1 MATFTKI
8 LQWVRPSVASLGL
21 EITDSYIK
29 LAEIRSASGKKPV
42 LSEGALEPLP
52 QGTVVDG
59 KIQKPEVLRRILEQ
73 TIQLYK
79 FRTRKVH
86 LIIPSSSIMVRFLKL
101 PNVPDKQLRKIIQ
114 FEIQNTIHLP
124 FQNPY
129 FDFINLTT
137 DVTLSVPIKQD
148 QEITYPDPVHP
159 QQSWM
164 EMGASQESLLRD
176 EPVFEEDEEEEELDE
191 ADVMLIAAPSE
202 LVDEYLTVVRQSGL
216 RPKSIEIKA
225 LSSYRL
231 LEAAEPELLQQ
242 TILTLDLNMDAA
254 DMSIFHE
261 GQLKITRSVPVRF
274 QEDQDSL
281 NGMQQQE
288 PHVELAHELE
298 RLMNFY
304 RYTLNNRTQEFAAVV
319 LTGEIRQL
327 AQVSEFL
334 SDRLGMQVI
343 TPDSGWLESEKPQLH
358 SWVTSLAISIGL
370 GLRGNQG

>member
-1 MATFTKI
+1 MATFKNI
-8 LQWVRPSVASLGL
+8 LQWVRPSFASLGL

-29 LAEIRSASGKKPV
+29 LAEIRTANGKKPV
-42 LSEGALEPLP
+42 LTEGALEPLP
-52 QGTVVDG
+52 EGTVVDG
-59 KIQKPEVLRRILEQ
+59 KILKPEVLQRILEQ
-73 TIQLYK
+73 TLHLYK
-79 FRTRKVH
+79 FRARKVH

-137 DVTLSVPIKQD
+137 DISVPVAVNQD
-148 QEITYPDPVHP
+148 KEVSYPDPVHP

-176 EPVFEEDEEEEELDE
+176 EPMLEDEEEELELDE
-191 ADVMLIAAPSE
+191 ADVMLIAAPAE
-202 LVDEYLTVVRQSGL
+202 LVDEYLDVIRQSGL

-231 LEAAEPELLQQ
+231 LEAAEPELLEQ
-242 TILTLDLNMDAA
+242 TILALDLNADAA

-274 QEDQDSL
+274 QEENDSL

-327 AQVSEFL
+327 DQVSGFL
-334 SDRLGMQVI
+334 TERLGMQVI
-343 TPDSGWLESEKPQLH
+343 TPDSGWLESEKPQLR
-358 SWVTSLAISIGL
+358 SWVTSLAVPIGL

>member
-1 MATFTKI
+1 MATFKNI

-21 EITDSYIK
+21 EITDSHIK
-29 LAEIRSASGKKPV
+29 LAEIRCAGGKKPV

-59 KIQKPEVLRRILEQ
+59 KIQKPEVLQRILEQ
-73 TIQLYK
+73 AIHLYK
-79 FRTRKVH
+79 FRARKVH

-137 DVTLSVPIKQD
+137 DVSLPVPIKQD

-164 EMGASQESLLRD
+164 EMGASQESLLQD
-176 EPVFEEDEEEEELDE
+176 EPVFEEDEGEEELDE

-231 LEAAEPELLQQ
+231 LEAAEPELLEQ

-274 QEDQDSL
+274 QEEQDFL
-281 NGMQQQE
+281 NGLQQQE
-288 PHVELAHELE
+288 PQVELAHELE

-319 LTGEIRQL
+319 LTGEIPQL
-327 AQVSEFL
+327 VQVSAFL

-358 SWVTSLAISIGL
+358 SWVTSLAIPIGL
-370 GLRGNQG
+370 GLRGNQE

>member
-1 MATFTKI
+1 MATFTNI
-8 LQWVRPSVASLGL
+8 LHWIRPGHASLGL

-29 LAEIRSASGKKPV
+29 LAEIRTAGGKKPV
-42 LSEGALEPLP
+42 LAEGALEPLP
-52 QGTVVDG
+52 AGTVIDG
-59 KIQKPEVLRRILEQ
+59 KIMKPEVLQRILEQ
-73 TIQLYK
+73 TLHLYK
-79 FRTRKVH
+79 FRAKKVH
-86 LIIPSSSIMVRFLKL
+86 LIIPSSSTMVRFLKL

-129 FDFINLTT
+129 FDFINITT
-137 DVTLSVPIKQD
+137 EAAVPVPVKQE
-148 QEITYPDPVHP
+148 QEVTYPETINA

-164 EMGASQESLLRD
+164 EMGASQDSLLRE
-176 EPVFEEDEEEEELDE
+176 EPISDSEEEEQEPDE
-191 ADVMLIAAPSE
+191 ADVMLIAAAAE
-202 LVDEYLTVVRQSGL
+202 LVDEYLSVVRQSGL

-225 LSSYRL
+225 LSCFRL
-231 LEAAEPELLQQ
+231 LEAAEPQLLRQ
-242 TILTLDLNMDAA
+242 TILTLDLNADAA

-274 QEDQDSL
+274 QEDTEASEDI
-281 NGMQQQE
+281 QQQE

-319 LTGEIRQL
+319 LTGEIGQL
-327 AQVSEFL
+327 RQVSDFL
-334 SDRLGMQVI
+334 NERLGIQVI
-343 TPDSGWLESEKPQLH
+343 TPESGWLDSEKTQLRK
-358 SWVTSLAISIGL
+358 WVASLAIPIGL

>member
-1 MATFTKI
+1 
-8 LQWVRPSVASLGL
+8 
-21 EITDSYIK
+21 
-29 LAEIRSASGKKPV
+29 
-42 LSEGALEPLP
+42 
-52 QGTVVDG
+52 
-59 KIQKPEVLRRILEQ
+59 
-73 TIQLYK
+73 
-79 FRTRKVH
+79 
-86 LIIPSSSIMVRFLKL
+86 
-101 PNVPDKQLRKIIQ
+101 
-114 FEIQNTIHLP
+114 
-124 FQNPY
+124 
-129 FDFINLTT
+129 
-137 DVTLSVPIKQD
+137 
-148 QEITYPDPVHP
+148 
-159 QQSWM
+159 
-164 EMGASQESLLRD
+164 
-176 EPVFEEDEEEEELDE
+176 
-191 ADVMLIAAPSE
+191 MLIAAPSE
-202 LVDEYLTVVRQSGL
+202 LVDEYHTVVRQSGL

-231 LEAAEPELLQQ
+231 LEAAEPELLEQ

-261 GQLKITRSVPVRF
+261 GQLKITRSVPVHF

-281 NGMQQQE
+281 NDMQQQE

-358 SWVTSLAISIGL
+358 SWVTSLAIPIGL